1 MTSALLEQVVN
12 GLMIG
17 SIYVL
22 VALGMVLIYGVM
34 HVLNFAHGALFMV
47 GGYLCHFFF
56 TRLTGSYVAA
66 VLLSMAALALIGVAI
81 ERSVFRPLQGN
92 LRNQVIASLGLI
104 LVIENLVIALWG
116 PNALQ
121 MKTPATEHLVSVGEL
136 RFPLQHL
143 LIIVITA
150 IVVAA
155 MFAFL
160 KWSKFG
166 TALRATSQDR
176 NAAMVVGI
184 PVERV
189 DMASFA
195 LGTALAALGGALVA
209 YPVLSAMLGREFPEM
224 PTFGLPCPT
233 TIFTLGLL
241 AFLKW
246 SKFGTALRATSQ
258 DRNAAMVVG
267 IPVERVDM
275 ASFAIGTALAALGG
289 ALVGPLFLVFPLM
302 GDAPMVKGLAG
313 ILLGGMGSVPGAVV
327 GGMII
332 GIAES
337 VSTLFLPTDYRDSIA
352 FAIMVLI
359 LLVRPR
365 GLFGQRVRG
374 EA

>member
-1 MTSALLEQVVN
+1 MAAALLEQVVN

-22 VALGMVLIYGVM
+22 IALGMVLIYGVM
-34 HVLNFAHGALFMV
+34 HVLNFAHGVLFMV

-56 TRLTGSYVAA
+56 TRLTGSYAA
-66 VLLSMAALALIGVAI
+66 ALLLSMAALAALGVAL
-81 ERSVFRPLQGN
+81 ERGVFRPLQGN

-104 LVIENLVIALWG
+104 LGIENLVIALWG

-121 MKTPATEHLVSVGEL
+121 MRTPATEHLISLGEL

-143 LIIVITA
+143 MIIAITA

-160 KWSKFG
+160 KWSKLG

-176 NAAMVVGI
+176 DAARVVGI
-184 PVERV
+184 PVERI

-195 LGTALAALGGALVA
+195 L
-209 YPVLSAMLGREFPEM
+209 
-224 PTFGLPCPT
+224 
-233 TIFTLGLL
+233 
-241 AFLKW
+241 
-246 SKFGTALRATSQ
+246 
-258 DRNAAMVVG
+258 
-267 IPVERVDM
+267 
-275 ASFAIGTALAALGG
+275 GTALAALGG
-289 ALVGPLFLVFPLM
+289 ALVGPLFLVFPQM

-313 ILLGGMGSVPGAVV
+313 ILLGGMGSVPGAVI

-337 VSTLFLPTDYRDSIA
+337 VSTLVLPTDYRDSIA
-352 FAIMVLI
+352 FAVMVMI

-365 GLFGQRVRG
+365 GLFGVRVRG

>member
-1 MTSALLEQVVN
+1 MTAALLEQVVN

-22 VALGMVLIYGVM
+22 IALGMVLIYGVM
-34 HVLNFAHGALFMV
+34 HVLNFAHGVLFMV

-66 VLLSMAALALIGVAI
+66 VLLSMAALAAIGVAI
-81 ERSVFRPLQGN
+81 ERGVFRPLQGN

-104 LVIENLVIALWG
+104 LAIENLVIALWG

-121 MKTPATEHLVSVGEL
+121 MKTPATEHLVSLGEL

-143 LIIVITA
+143 MIIAVTA

-160 KWSKFG
+160 KWSKLG
-166 TALRATSQDR
+166 TAFRATSQDR

-184 PVERV
+184 PVEKV
-189 DMASFA
+189 DVASFA
-195 LGTALAALGGALVA
+195 L
-209 YPVLSAMLGREFPEM
+209 
-224 PTFGLPCPT
+224 
-233 TIFTLGLL
+233 
-241 AFLKW
+241 
-246 SKFGTALRATSQ
+246 
-258 DRNAAMVVG
+258 
-267 IPVERVDM
+267 
-275 ASFAIGTALAALGG
+275 GTALAALGG
-289 ALVGPLFLVFPLM
+289 ALVGPLFLVFPQM

-313 ILLGGMGSVPGAVV
+313 ILLGGMGSVPGAVI

-352 FAIMVLI
+352 FAVMVMI

-365 GLFGQRVRG
+365 GLFGVRVRG